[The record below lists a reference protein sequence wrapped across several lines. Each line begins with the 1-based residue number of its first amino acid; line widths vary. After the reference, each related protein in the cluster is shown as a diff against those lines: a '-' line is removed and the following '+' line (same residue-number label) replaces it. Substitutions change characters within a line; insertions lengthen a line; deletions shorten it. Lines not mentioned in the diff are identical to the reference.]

1 MTAGGASVSAI
12 LVEDDQDLREALV
25 DTLGGL
31 GLTVTGTGC
40 ALEFYQ
46 SLLGRRY
53 DLAIVDLG
61 LPDGDGLSIVRFL
74 AERGDMGI
82 IILTAAGET
91 EDRISGFHSGAD
103 LYFVKPVDCRELV
116 AAAARLA
123 MRRTTCAAPAP
134 APAPV
139 PPPECWVVRPARWQ
153 LASPAGTAMPLTRKE
168 MEFINLLARHPT
180 RVVRRSDALQL
191 LGYNDDLAGNRRL
204 DALVSRLRLKAD
216 SLLGRSLPVST
227 VHGVGYTFSAP
238 MVIDALPASDDA
250 DRAGGAVRK

>member
-1 MTAGGASVSAI
+1 MTAGSHSVAAI

-25 DTLGGL
+25 GTLGGL
-31 GLTVTGTGC
+31 GLTVTGAGC

-82 IILTAAGET
+82 IILTAAGGT

-103 LYFVKPVDCRELV
+103 LYFVKPVDCREL
-116 AAAARLA
+116 AAAATRLA
-123 MRRTTCAAPAP
+123 TRRAVCAAAAAAPPA
-134 APAPV
+134 AAS
-139 PPPECWVVRPARWQ
+139 ECWVVRPAQWR
-153 LASPAGTAMPLTRKE
+153 LVSPAGTAMPLTPKE
-168 MEFINLLARHPT
+168 MKFINLLARHHK
-180 RVVRRSDALQL
+180 RVVRRSDVLQL
-191 LGYNDDLAGNRRL
+191 LGYSDDTAGNRRL

-216 SLLGRSLPVST
+216 SLLDRSLPVST
-227 VHGVGYTFSAP
+227 VHGVGYAFSAP
-238 MVIDALPASDDA
+238 MLIEAPAVLSS
-250 DRAGGAVRK
+250 AGGVDGVCS